1 MTNDERSS
9 LSLRT
14 MKRSGKNGD
23 VFMAKVKMGP
33 WEMEEAEL
41 DRQHLDA
48 QQRGQEQLQTEPQ
61 ARSITYDQP
70 KKQFVI
76 ALKSVVT
83 VLLPAHLLQG
93 LDHATPEALT
103 DVQLGPRGA
112 SLHWETLGVSFSLAG
127 LLAGVF
133 GTRAWMQEMGRRGSS
148 ATSTAK
154 AAAARLNGKKGGR
167 PVKTAQPEQAH

>member
-1 MTNDERSS
+1 
-9 LSLRT
+9 
-14 MKRSGKNGD
+14 
-23 VFMAKVKMGP
+23 MAKVKIGP
-33 WEMEEAEL
+33 WEIEEDEL
-41 DRQHLDA
+41 DRQHLEA

-61 ARSITYDQP
+61 VRSISYDQP
-70 KKQFVI
+70 KKQFMI
-76 ALKSVVT
+76 ALKSGVI

-93 LDHATPEALT
+93 LDRATPEALA

-133 GTRAWMQEMGRRGSS
+133 GTRAWMQEMGRRGGS

-167 PVKTAQPEQAH
+167 PAKVALPAQTR